1 MRFKFLTLALT
12 LVASAATTAATTAT
26 TTAATTATTTA
37 ATTAPLEWRG
47 ISLASA
53 EFGETIWP
61 GVYGQH
67 YVYPEPGSAA
77 YFASKGMNLMRL
89 PFLWERLQPSL
100 NKPFDATELGRLKS
114 FVSTVTASGSTV
126 MLDPHNYARFRGQ
139 LIGGSEVPIAAFAD
153 FWTRLANEFKGNAKV
168 MFGLMN
174 EPHTMATE
182 TWVSAANAG
191 IAAIRATGA
200 TNTLSV
206 PGNAWTGAFSWNDN
220 WYGTP
225 NAKAM
230 LAITDSGNKLLFEV
244 HQYLD
249 ADSSGTKPD
258 CVSNTIG
265 SQRLAGFTA
274 WLRANGQRGLLG
286 EIGAG
291 DNAVCNQ
298 AVADALKHLETNA
311 DVWSGW
317 VWWAAGPMWG
327 DYFMSLE
334 PAADGRDKPQMKV
347 LAPFLKP
354 R

>member
-1 MRFKFLTLALT
+1 MRFKFLTLALA
-12 LVASAATTAATTAT
+12 LAATTPSA
-26 TTAATTATTTA
+26 
-37 ATTAPLEWRG
+37 APLEWRG
-47 ISLASA
+47 VSLASA
-53 EFGETIWP
+53 EFAETELP
-61 GVYGQH
+61 GIYGKH
-67 YVYPEPGSAA
+67 YVYPTPASAA
-77 YFASKGMNLMRL
+77 YFAAKGMNLMRL
-89 PFLWERLQPSL
+89 PFTWERLQPSL
-100 NKPFDATELGRLKS
+100 NSPFDATELGRLKA
-114 FVSTVTASGSTV
+114 FVSNVTAAGSTV
-126 MLDPHNYARFRGQ
+126 MLDPHNYARFRGK
-139 LIGGSEVPIAAFAD
+139 LIGSSEVPNAAFAD
-153 FWTRLANEFKGNAKV
+153 LWTRLANEFKANPKV

-182 TWVSAANAG
+182 AWVSAANAG

-200 TNTLSV
+200 TNTISV

-230 LAITDSGNKLLFEV
+230 LKIADSGNKLLIEV

-258 CVSNTIG
+258 CVSATIG

-274 WLRANGQRGLLG
+274 WLRANGRRGLLG
-286 EIGAG
+286 EIGGG
-291 DNAVCNQ
+291 DNPLCNQ
-298 AVADALKHLETNA
+298 AVTDALSHLEANA
-311 DVWSGW
+311 DVWRGW

-334 PAADGRDKPQMKV
+334 PRADGSDKPQMKV
-347 LAPFLKP
+347 LEPFLKP